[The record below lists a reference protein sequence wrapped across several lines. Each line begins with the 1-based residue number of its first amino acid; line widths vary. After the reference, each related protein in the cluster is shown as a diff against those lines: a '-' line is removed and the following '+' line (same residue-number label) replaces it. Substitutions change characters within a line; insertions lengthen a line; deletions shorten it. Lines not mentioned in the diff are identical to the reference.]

1 MYIVIGI
8 LAGIII
14 LQFII
19 MWKYQR
25 QVKDICRQLAFLM
38 KHDSNMLIQREF
50 DLGGIGTLSD
60 RLNELLE
67 LQRKEKQRYQEKEA
81 LIADTYTN
89 LSHDI
94 RTPLTSLD
102 GYFQLMEECENVE
115 DQRRYLNIIHER
127 IHSLNEMLEELFT
140 FTKLK
145 NESYSLELTPCCINR
160 ILKETVFSY
169 YDEWVRME
177 IQPDI
182 QITEEQLYIH
192 GNRQGLRRVIQNVIK
207 NGLDHGEKKISI
219 VLERDQNQAVLR
231 ISNQVTHPEQIN
243 IDQVFER
250 FYKADVARSKTSTG
264 LGLSIAKELVKRMN
278 GEISAK
284 TEKNEFIIEQDQ
296 GVFSIK
302 GKRVEKLIA
311 MTDFD
316 NPVSLRRFER
326 AWKFMGLDKLLKK
339 EGIQE
344 GDTVNLYGVEF
355 SFSDKKGCSD
365 IPGESE
371 GKSC

>member
-145 NESYSLELTPCCINR
+145 NESYSLEL
-160 ILKETVFSY
+160 
-169 YDEWVRME
+169 
-177 IQPDI
+177 
-182 QITEEQLYIH
+182 
-192 GNRQGLRRVIQNVIK
+192 
-207 NGLDHGEKKISI
+207 
-219 VLERDQNQAVLR
+219 AVLR
-231 ISNQVTHPEQIN
+231 ISNQVIHSEQID
-243 IDQVFER
+243 IEHVFDR

-284 TEKNEFIIEQDQ
+284 TEKNEFAIE
-296 GVFSIK
+296 
-302 GKRVEKLIA
+302 L
-311 MTDFD
+311 
-316 NPVSLRRFER
+316 
-326 AWKFMGLDKLLKK
+326 
-339 EGIQE
+339 
-344 GDTVNLYGVEF
+344 
-355 SFSDKKGCSD
+355 SFPLSS
-365 IPGESE
+365 
-371 GKSC
+371 

>member
-67 LQRKEKQRYQEKEA
+67 LQRKEKQRYQEKET
-81 LIADTYTN
+81 LIANTYTN

-127 IHSLNEMLEELFT
+127 IHSLNEIFGRT
-140 FTKLK
+140 FHVHK
-145 NESYSLELTPCCINR
+145 
-160 ILKETVFSY
+160 V
-169 YDEWVRME
+169 
-177 IQPDI
+177 
-182 QITEEQLYIH
+182 
-192 GNRQGLRRVIQNVIK
+192 
-207 NGLDHGEKKISI
+207 KK
-219 VLERDQNQAVLR
+219 
-231 ISNQVTHPEQIN
+231 
-243 IDQVFER
+243 
-250 FYKADVARSKTSTG
+250 
-264 LGLSIAKELVKRMN
+264 
-278 GEISAK
+278 
-284 TEKNEFIIEQDQ
+284 
-296 GVFSIK
+296 
-302 GKRVEKLIA
+302 
-311 MTDFD
+311 
-316 NPVSLRRFER
+316 
-326 AWKFMGLDKLLKK
+326 
-339 EGIQE
+339 
-344 GDTVNLYGVEF
+344 
-355 SFSDKKGCSD
+355 
-365 IPGESE
+365 
-371 GKSC
+371 